1 MNAPRLPAKRDI
13 GRAFAHAA
21 HTYDAH
27 AFLQREVAD
36 RLIERLDYIK
46 LTPQRVLDLGSGTG
60 YFTQKLRH
68 RFAETSLLSIDLAF
82 EMLAVARAQLPE
94 TPVLARLLG
103 RSPKHNFVCGDA
115 ESLPLANAALDAVF
129 SNLTL
134 QWCDVEKVAK
144 EVHRVL
150 KPQGL
155 FMFTTFGPDTLKE
168 LRAAFRKIDERPH
181 VNDFV
186 DMHDIGD
193 MLVGAGFADP
203 VMDQETIT
211 LTYADLKSMLR
222 EMKGIGAHNVL
233 PGRATGLMPK
243 SHWQRLMTAYETHR
257 TGGRLPSTWEVVYGH
272 AWKPEVTKRKTV
284 DGAQSIPLDDF
295 KKMLGTEKGHR
306 KGDEK

>member
-1 MNAPRLPAKRDI
+1 MSAPHLPAKRDI

-27 AFLQREVAD
+27 AFLQREIAN
-36 RLIERLDYIK
+36 RLLERLDYVK
-46 LTPQRVLDLGSGTG
+46 LAPERVLDLGSGTG

-68 RFAETSLLSIDLAF
+68 RFTDATLTSIDLAF

-103 RSPKHNFVCGDA
+103 RTRKNNFVCGDA
-115 ESLPLANAALDAVF
+115 ESLPLASATMDAVF

-134 QWCDVEKVAK
+134 QWCDVQKVSLD
-144 EVHRVL
+144 VHRVL

-168 LRAAFRKIDERPH
+168 LRAAFRKIDDRPH

-211 LTYADLKSMLR
+211 LTYTDLKSMLR
-222 EMKGIGAHNVL
+222 ELKGIGAHNVL

-243 SHWQRLMTAYETHR
+243 SHWQQLIAAYETYR
-257 TGGRLPSTWEVVYGH
+257 VADRLPSTWEVVYGH
-272 AWKPEVTKRKTV
+272 AWKPAVTKRKTV

-295 KKMLGTEKGHR
+295 KKMLGTQT
-306 KGDEK
+306 GDKK

>member
-1 MNAPRLPAKRDI
+1 MSAPILPAKRDI

-27 AFLQREVAD
+27 AFLQREIAN
-36 RLIERLDYIK
+36 RLLERLDYVK
-46 LTPQRVLDLGSGTG
+46 LTPERVLDLGSGTG
-60 YFTQKLRH
+60 YFTRKLRD
-68 RFAETSLLSIDLAF
+68 RFADTTITSMDLAF
-82 EMLAVARAQLPE
+82 EMLTVARAQLPE
-94 TPVLARLLG
+94 TPLLARLLG
-103 RSPKHNFVCGDA
+103 RTPKSNFICGDA
-115 ESLPLANAALDAVF
+115 ESLPLANATLDAVF

-134 QWCDVEKVAK
+134 QWCDVQKVSLD
-144 EVHRVL
+144 VHRVL

-168 LRAAFRKIDERPH
+168 LRAAFRKVDDRPH

-193 MLVGAGFADP
+193 VLVGAGFADP

-211 LTYADLKSMLR
+211 LTYTDLKSMLR
-222 EMKGIGAHNVL
+222 ELKGIGAHNVL
-233 PGRATGLMPK
+233 PGRAAGLMPK
-243 SHWQRLMTAYETHR
+243 SHWQQLIAAYETYR
-257 TGGRLPSTWEVVYGH
+257 VADRLPSTWEVVYGH

-295 KKMLGTEKGHR
+295 KKMLGTQT
-306 KGDEK
+306 GDKK